1 MDINNLTPE
10 QRAELKAQ
18 LAAEEAADKQRI
30 QQSRDDYKN
39 LVDEFVRANIS
50 KLRSLSEQMSAIK
63 SDIFADAETLIDMKN
78 DLFKVK
84 SDRMSDTFT
93 SLDGAMSITMG
104 NRSNEGW
111 DDTVNSGIAKVKEFL
126 GTLARDDNS
135 AMLVETVMS
144 LMAKD
149 RKGNLKASKVLE
161 LEKMAI
167 KSQDPIFLDGIAII
181 KAAYQ
186 PSPSCQFIEVS
197 LKDEKGNEVK
207 LPLSMAAMK

>member
-1 MDINNLTPE
+1 MELKNLTSDE
-10 QRAELKAQ
+10 RAELKAQ

-50 KLRSLSEQMSAIK
+50 KLRSLSEQMQAIK
-63 SDIFADAETLIDMKN
+63 LDVFADAQTLVEMKN
-78 DLFKVK
+78 ELFKVK
-84 SDRMSDTFT
+84 IDRMSDTFT
-93 SLDGAMSITMG
+93 STDGAMSITMG

-111 DDTVNSGIAKVKEFL
+111 DDTVNAGIAKVKEFL
-126 GTLARDDNS
+126 GTLARDENS
-135 AMLVETVMS
+135 AMLVDTVMS

-181 KAAYQ
+181 KAAYR
-186 PSPSCQFIEVS
+186 PAPSCQFIEVT
-197 LKDEKGNEVK
+197 LKDEKGNDVK
-207 LPLSMAAMK
+207 LPLSMASMK